1 MTTPP
6 LDPVGPETNPP
17 VDQPATVPTFQPAS
31 PEPVLGSAPARPAQ
45 NGSKPSGSSRLLTV
59 LLGVAVVVAIG
70 GIAFAAGRA
79 TAPASATG
87 GATGRFGN
95 GFRPGGSFDP
105 NAVPGDGLP
114 GANAGR
120 GVRGFGGSV
129 TITGTVDAVSAQ
141 SITLK
146 TPSGQSITLGLDAA
160 TTYHQLAG
168 ATASDVSA
176 GETVEV
182 QMAGGFR
189 PGQAGQPGQS
199 GQPGTLG
206 TSALGTASSVTVVP

>member
-1 MTTPP
+1 MPF
-6 LDPVGPETNPP
+6 PET
-17 VDQPATVPTFQPAS
+17 VCR
-31 PEPVLGSAPARPAQ
+31 ART
-45 NGSKPSGSSRLLTV
+45 R
-59 LLGVAVVVAIG
+59 VVA
-70 GIAFAAGRA
+70 
-79 TAPASATG
+79 
-87 GATGRFGN
+87 FG
-95 GFRPGGSFDP
+95 
-105 NAVPGDGLP
+105 
-114 GANAGR
+114 
-120 GVRGFGGSV
+120 GFGGSV

-182 QMAGGFR
+182 QMSGGFR
-189 PGQAGQPGQS
+189 PGQAGQPGQPDQS
-199 GQPGTLG
+199 GPPDTSG